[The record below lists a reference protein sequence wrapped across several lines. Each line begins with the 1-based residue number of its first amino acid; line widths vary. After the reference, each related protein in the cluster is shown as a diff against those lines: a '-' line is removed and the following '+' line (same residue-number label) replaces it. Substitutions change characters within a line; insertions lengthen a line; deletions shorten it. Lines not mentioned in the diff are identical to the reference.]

1 MKKKYV
7 CLMFASLFA
16 ASFCGCYNM
25 RTDPNESLDKVTF
38 CEWCEHYLLFA
49 HDCRRSREKCIPIC
63 DWDKKQFERNR
74 KEEQRKWEAFKN
86 TPIYPYY
93 GTNTPVVDEIGR
105 MLFRVSKQLHDE
117 VVVPYV
123 ELDKQGHIQ
132 AYRQFCADVN
142 FRMNSLKIDRITAAQ
157 DVYKYWETHYGTER
171 CQELMAAIPF
181 IENMRVD
188 GQLLEALDRNLED
201 IIKLIRNLIWNRG
214 AVEQLKNKTEDLEGW
229 ADIARALK
237 QALPPAQ
244 QLQQSIR
251 YLMVLKKQE
260 YQGKRNMR
268 ATIERI
274 QKYNKRND

>member
-49 HDCRRSREKCIPIC
+49 HDCRRSREKCRPIC
-63 DWDKKQFERNR
+63 DWDKKQFSRNQ
-74 KEEQRKWEAFKN
+74 KEEQRRWAAFKY
-86 TPIYPYY
+86 TDIYPYNP
-93 GTNTPVVDEIGR
+93 TNTPVLDEIGS
-105 MLFRVSKQLHDE
+105 MLVNVSKQLHDE

-132 AYRQFCADVN
+132 AYRQFCMDVN
-142 FRMNSLKIDRITAAQ
+142 YRMNSLKIDRITAEQ
-157 DVYKYWETHYGTER
+157 DVYKYWETHYGTEK

-188 GQLLEALDRNLED
+188 WQLLKAINDNLDYIIYLCLYPKEAAAQFKE
-201 IIKLIRNLIWNRG
+201 
-214 AVEQLKNKTEDLEGW
+214 KTKTVNGW
-229 ADIARALK
+229 VDIAAALV
-237 QALPPAQ
+237 QYLEPARQ
-244 QLQQSIR
+244 FRRSVS
-251 YLMVLKKQE
+251 YLWDLKKQE
-260 YQGKRNMR
+260 YQVSRDMR

>member
-63 DWDKKQFERNR
+63 DWDKKRFNRNLV
-74 KEEQRKWEAFKN
+74 EEQRKWEAFKN
-86 TPIYPYY
+86 MEPYPYHP
-93 GTNTPVVDEIGR
+93 TNTPVADDIGQ
-105 MLFRVSKQLHDE
+105 MLFRVSTQLHDE

-142 FRMNSLKIDRITAAQ
+142 YKMNSLKIDRITATQ
-157 DVYKYWETHYGTER
+157 DVYKYWESHYGTER

-188 GQLLEALDRNLED
+188 WQLLKTLDGNAEYIINLCLNSKEAMAQFKE
-201 IIKLIRNLIWNRG
+201 
-214 AVEQLKNKTEDLEGW
+214 KTKTVDGW
-229 ADIARALK
+229 VDIAAAITQYLE
-237 QALPPAQ
+237 PARQ
-244 QLQQSIR
+244 IR
-251 YLMVLKKQE
+251 RSVSYLLDLKKQE
-260 YQGKRNMR
+260 YQVSRDMR

-274 QKYNKRND
+274 RKYNSSNN

>member
-1 MKKKYV
+1 MKKKHV
-7 CLMFASLFA
+7 CLMAAALCV

-63 DWDKKQFERNR
+63 IEDCERFDKNQA
-74 KEEQRKWEAFKN
+74 EEQRKWEAFKN
-86 TPIYPYY
+86 MRPYPYHP
-93 GTNTPVVDEIGR
+93 TNTPVADEIGQ
-105 MLFRVSKQLHDE
+105 MLFRVSTQLHDE

-142 FRMNSLKIDRITAAQ
+142 YKMNSLKIDRITATQ

-188 GQLLEALDRNLED
+188 WQLLNAISDNLDD
-201 IIKLIRNLIWNRG
+201 IIYLCLYPKE
-214 AVEQLKNKTEDLEGW
+214 AAAQFKEKTKTVNGW
-229 ADIARALK
+229 VDIAAALV
-237 QALPPAQ
+237 QYLEPARQ
-244 QLQQSIR
+244 FRRSVS
-251 YLMVLKKQE
+251 YLWDLKKQE
-260 YQGKRNMR
+260 YQVSRDMI
-268 ATIERI
+268 AAIERI